1 MEVIFTVN
9 YNVYNYNC
17 NYNMHKLLNKPY
29 IHTITSGRYNKLSR
43 ELSQTPWF
51 INGEKKMQT
60 SVQDI
65 LCNPIADVTK
75 AQCKSNI
82 L

>member
-1 MEVIFTVN
+1 MYIIT
-9 YNVYNYNC
+9 YSYNYNI
-17 NYNMHKLLNKPY
+17 YKLLNIPY
-29 IHTITSGRYNKLSR
+29 IHIITSGRYNKLSR

-65 LCNPIADVTK
+65 LCNPIADVMK
-75 AQCKSNI
+75 AQCKSYI
-82 L
+82 

>member
-9 YNVYNYNC
+9 YNAYNYN
-17 NYNMHKLLNKPY
+17 YNIHKLLNISY
-29 IHTITSGRYNKLSR
+29 IYHTIFSGRYNKLSR

-82 L
+82 

>member
-1 MEVIFTVN
+1 MF
-9 YNVYNYNC
+9 
-17 NYNMHKLLNKPY
+17 Y
-29 IHTITSGRYNKLSR
+29 IINLGRYNKLSR

-65 LCNPIADVTK
+65 LCNPIAEVIR

-82 L
+82 

>member
-1 MEVIFTVN
+1 MYIIIAIIIYILYDFIIIN
-9 YNVYNYNC
+9 I
-17 NYNMHKLLNKPY
+17 HKLLNIPY
-29 IHTITSGRYNKLSR
+29 IRTITSGRYNKLSR

-65 LCNPIADVTK
+65 LCNPIADIMK
-75 AQCKSNI
+75 AQCKSI
-82 L
+82 